1 MAGADPTRCRRGA
14 GQGSLFG
21 LHPAMRSMRFDSRPT
36 KRNIVPPT
44 EQIRIER
51 TTAVAADEILAL
63 QKIAYLSEAEI
74 IDDYSIPPLHQAL
87 EDLLFEFERQIFL
100 KATAENTVI
109 GSVRCRLEEG
119 SCYIGKLIVHPDHQN
134 RGLGK
139 KLLKAAEDQFPEAER
154 YELFTGQRSK
164 KNLHIYASCGY
175 RSFKTRAVS
184 EKLTLVYLEKVRPN
198 MGLTKETP

>member
-14 GQGSLFG
+14 GQGSLFD
-21 LHPAMRSMRFDSRPT
+21 LHPAMRSMRSDSRPT
-36 KRNIVPPT
+36 KRNIVPPA

-100 KATAENTVI
+100 TATAENTVI

-119 SCYIGKLIVHPDHQN
+119 SCYIGKLIVHPDNQN

-139 KLLKAAEDQFPEAER
+139 KLLKAAEDHFPEAER
-154 YELFTGQRSK
+154 YELFTGQRRK
-164 KNLHIYASCGY
+164 KIC
-175 RSFKTRAVS
+175 
-184 EKLTLVYLEKVRPN
+184 
-198 MGLTKETP
+198 

>member
-1 MAGADPTRCRRGA
+1 
-14 GQGSLFG
+14 
-21 LHPAMRSMRFDSRPT
+21 MRSMRSDSRPT

-87 EDLLFEFERQIFL
+87 KDLLFEFERQIFL
-100 KATAENTVI
+100 TATAENTVI

-119 SCYIGKLIVHPDHQN
+119 SCYIGKLIVLPDNQN

-139 KLLKAAEDQFPEAER
+139 KLLKAAEDHFPEAER
-154 YELFTGQRSK
+154 YELFTGQRRK
-164 KNLHIYASCGY
+164 KIC
-175 RSFKTRAVS
+175 
-184 EKLTLVYLEKVRPN
+184 
-198 MGLTKETP
+198 